1 MPFRLFAYNPDL
13 SFDNNGTKE
22 IILTTDENGEILI
35 DGEKMDIPADFTLEI
50 STKPSVS
57 SIKKYT
63 DILTLTEENIEDLK
77 DNIEENLDKIEED
90 LTDQAKDSD

>member
-1 MPFRLFAYNPDL
+1 MKDSYGDEAFAVKFGYVKKGSTITL
-13 SFDNNGTKE
+13 K
-22 IILTTDENGEILI
+22 LTSLTQ